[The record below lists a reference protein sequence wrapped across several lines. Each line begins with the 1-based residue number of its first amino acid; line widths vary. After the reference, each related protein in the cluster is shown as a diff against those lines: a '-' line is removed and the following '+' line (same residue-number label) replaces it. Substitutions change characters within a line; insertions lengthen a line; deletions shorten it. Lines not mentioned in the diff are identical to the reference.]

1 LISTKSKIKDQ
12 KSKMDSVILTIRVIP
27 RAGRSGPAG
36 IRDHAFLIRLNAP
49 PVEGAANAELID
61 VLADLLDVP
70 KRNVTIVSGE
80 RSRLKRVRIIG
91 ITPERAR
98 TILHS

>member
-1 LISTKSKIKDQ
+1 MIESTPDG
-12 KSKMDSVILTIRVIP
+12 VILSIRVIP

-36 IRDHAFLIRLNAP
+36 IRDNALLIRLNAP
-49 PVEGAANAELID
+49 PLEGAANTELIE

-80 RSRLKRVRIIG
+80 RSRAKRVRVIG
-91 ITPERAR
+91 TTRERAR
-98 TILHS
+98 AALAID